1 MKKLLAA
8 IVALTFLVVALVV
21 LREPVQVPSV
31 WLMLPDG
38 SSNRIVAATYGTNH
52 LIGSSLGRMLA
63 RLPDAVQD
71 ELPVLTRRF

>member
-52 LIGSSLGRMLA
+52 LIGS
-63 RLPDAVQD
+63 
-71 ELPVLTRRF
+71 